1 MIVVQIAAG
10 VVLAVWGLSSAAP
23 AAVTGVVAAIVIA
36 GWWCCTQIREA
47 RSFWTR
53 ILFHINGS
61 RVSVG
66 IPVEFADIPATGGPL
81 TDTLVAGDA
90 QARTVEGIGVSVSP
104 DVLVT
109 VIRVRPASPAVR
121 YLDRTGRDCGPGTE
135 PPLAL
140 APLADC
146 LAQFDIALH
155 SIDVVVHTAAAG
167 ASGPVS
173 HSYARTLGPIRSTPR
188 TSTFVIVRL
197 DPRNCPEA
205 ITRRGGNTEGTA
217 RTVAVATRRVA
228 ARVTERGLAADIL
241 SAAEIPAVLREL
253 TGGLASAEVSQSWG
267 HAYSGPLWCR
277 TVPLDQG
284 GAAQRYS
291 SIDAAVHPA
300 AANPAPTHHRAADHT
315 VLQSDTWARPTAATT
330 TVIGLTGTASAP
342 CVRVITRIIDTDRG
356 TDDRDDGPADTHALC
371 GHQAEALLTGLP
383 HPRSHTAWR
392 HVAPVLGAAAR
403 QLIQRIAL
411 PCSGSGQLLGADPQ
425 GRPVALTLA
434 GPGVSRVVIDA
445 RRPLAAQIVLRAIA
459 TGAQVV
465 VHTDDPHRWRPMQT
479 AVDRP
484 DRLSLAPANNLP
496 VLPARVEVYDG
507 PVPPPDSPG
516 VTIFQ
521 LCELADES
529 ARPGNAP
536 ATTVLIRQDRRN
548 PHTFSVDTHTG
559 RTVVSIVA
567 VDDEWAIINGR
578 RGSAEPPRTA
588 QGAHLAPVH
597 AAPLANAYPTPVPP
611 APVPPPPRRAD

>member
-155 SIDVVVHTAAAG
+155 SIDVVVHTASAG

-217 RTVAVATRRVA
+217 RTVAVATSTIALQEQLVRKDLPLLARALPFPVDFTLVKGRGNYLCRRRMDIALEDEEGALVTDEPYKYPSGSYWPA
-228 ARVTERGLAADIL
+228 GLTIHPREDLDRVQRDL
-241 SAAEIPAVLREL
+241 SEIEGVTVLLYDQTCAAEKRRRRKRGTFPD
-253 TGGLASAEVSQSWG
+253 
-267 HAYSGPLWCR
+267 P
-277 TVPLDQG
+277 DQ
-284 GAAQRYS
+284 
-291 SIDAAVHPA
+291 
-300 AANPAPTHHRAADHT
+300 
-315 VLQSDTWARPTAATT
+315 
-330 TVIGLTGTASAP
+330 
-342 CVRVITRIIDTDRG
+342 RVIINEDVCEG
-356 TDDRDDGPADTHALC
+356 C
-371 GHQAEALLTGLP
+371 GD
-383 HPRSHTAWR
+383 
-392 HVAPVLGAAAR
+392 
-403 QLIQRIAL
+403 
-411 PCSGSGQLLGADPQ
+411 C
-425 GRPVALTLA
+425 
-434 GPGVSRVVIDA
+434 GVQSNCVSVQ
-445 RRPLAAQIVLRAIA
+445 PL
-459 TGAQVV
+459 
-465 VHTDDPHRWRPMQT
+465 
-479 AVDRP
+479 
-484 DRLSLAPANNLP
+484 
-496 VLPARVEVYDG
+496 
-507 PVPPPDSPG
+507 
-516 VTIFQ
+516 
-521 LCELADES
+521 
-529 ARPGNAP
+529 
-536 ATTVLIRQDRRN
+536 
-548 PHTFSVDTHTG
+548 
-559 RTVVSIVA
+559 
-567 VDDEWAIINGR
+567 
-578 RGSAEPPRTA
+578 
-588 QGAHLAPVH
+588 
-597 AAPLANAYPTPVPP
+597 
-611 APVPPPPRRAD
+611 